1 MEELE
6 KKKYWIWLSLIKDL
20 GNKRGMKL
28 LEKYKTPEEI
38 YKLDKEKLIKTEKIG
53 EETANKILD
62 IETRKEINK
71 HIKFMKENQIDI
83 ITIQDKEYPNILK
96 EIYDPPMSIYIKG
109 NKEILNNTNIG
120 IIGCRECTE
129 YGKKAAIYF
138 AKELA
143 KQQNTNIVS
152 GLAKGIDTYSH
163 IGALEVKGKTIAILG
178 NGLDTIYPKEN
189 QKLARKILENE
200 GAIISEYPIGT
211 KPEKMNFPARNRII
225 SGISKSIIVIEAK
238 AKSGTLITV
247 DFALEQGRD
256 VFCVPGNINS
266 QNSIGTNELI
276 KQGAMIATNAK
287 DIVGDRTHWT

>member
-109 NKEILNNTNIG
+109 NKEILNNTNIFSNIFVG
-120 IIGCRECTE
+120 TGGRQVIINNENIIAPHNGHLYFIYA
-129 YGKKAAIYF
+129 YGMVFYALFMYEFFRIRKNVSLKKSLFEIPIF
-138 AKELA
+138 IGFTI
-143 KQQNTNIVS
+143 NT
-152 GLAKGIDTYSH
+152 
-163 IGALEVKGKTIAILG
+163 
-178 NGLDTIYPKEN
+178 
-189 QKLARKILENE
+189 
-200 GAIISEYPIGT
+200 
-211 KPEKMNFPARNRII
+211 
-225 SGISKSIIVIEAK
+225 
-238 AKSGTLITV
+238 
-247 DFALEQGRD
+247 
-256 VFCVPGNINS
+256 
-266 QNSIGTNELI
+266 
-276 KQGAMIATNAK
+276 
-287 DIVGDRTHWT
+287 IVGEQKFIILYLLLYTMTFVNCDKLKEKSENDEQTN